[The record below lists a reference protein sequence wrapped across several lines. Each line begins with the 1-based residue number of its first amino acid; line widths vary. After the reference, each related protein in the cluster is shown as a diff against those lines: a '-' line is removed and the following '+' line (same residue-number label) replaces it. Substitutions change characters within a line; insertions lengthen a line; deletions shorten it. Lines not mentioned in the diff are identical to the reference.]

1 MKKENEV
8 IIFKDEKLELEVRV
22 SPEED
27 TVWLTQQ
34 QMAKL
39 FRCFL

>member
-27 TVWLTQQ
+27 TVG
-34 QMAKL
+34 
-39 FRCFL
+39 